1 MSEEKKKDSF
11 DEMIMLNR
19 ELQTVTDELDKNKKQ
34 IEKLEEA
41 DDITQQIYK
50 ENTDI
55 LDELAYYWK
64 GDKANRFLYMA
75 HEENEYD
82 HKRAMNALDKAQYE
96 LGQEQKTL
104 VKKEENL
111 VDKQIKLRQES
122 S

>member
-1 MSEEKKKDSF
+1 MSEEKKKDSL

-64 GDKANRFLYMA
+64 GDKANRFLYTA
-75 HEENEYD
+75 YEENEYD

-96 LGQEQKTL
+96 LEQEQKSL